1 MQINENIYGLK
12 ENWIDA
18 VVNFT
23 NNTNKNK
30 LANFMNVPLSSTNT
44 SVSALWRGVTEGKLT
59 YGVPIDNT
67 LSYCGIGQE
76 SAMSHVSYIGYN
88 DGVKILR
95 TDDRS
100 VTNFAFFERRRRTN
114 VFIPSTTD
122 CAPITDLLRRNRINN
137 FAWIDTLTPGT
148 NFNVYNSPIVQI
160 NPKNICFLIQVNAS
174 KTLTSPTWIDLD
186 TFENDTDYRYFYAAR
201 IVPYFSNNG
210 ATGRNATADAG
221 ATQDGEYNFFLNLLE
236 NYNIPEWNDFSCNIY
251 SYVNNIVFGQLMGA
265 QVGYYQTNNDYI
277 NIAYLTPN
285 AKDNLH
291 IDDVQT
297 STYRIYIDRYAELTE
312 EILKTVACFGL
323 YFTTKESVALNGSLV
338 NNDMYIGLLDADGIG
353 HGLYLR
359 GADTVNAPQ
368 ANYTDM
374 SETPYNP
381 KAKHDDTLYDNTTHF
396 YGNLSSRAF
405 TKMYVLTDSEVSA
418 LANELYT
425 AVSQAPAGEEIERY
439 NQSVFLTQNPID
451 CIISLKKFPC
461 ELPFSTSIPIKLGS
475 YTCETTGS
483 PLLYTTGI
491 YQFSFSSAQ
500 QNSLYPVNNNSFL
513 DYEPYTKAELSI
525 PFCGTV
531 EIPCSYL
538 YDYDDLT
545 VYLIIDY
552 ITGACTAYITA
563 HGVAI
568 DSTSGNAAITM
579 PVNGLQS
586 ATLDSQIHAAA
597 VKDTQASNGFALSLA
612 GGAAAIIASLFTGGA
627 AAPLIA
633 VAGAAVGIGSAALS
647 SQTQHESIDY
657 ELQHMQTPLKQISA
671 ASGAISQSYDMRC
684 KLRITRPKLD
694 SSYNK
699 AVYADT
705 VGFACCINTTVD
717 KLSGL
722 TVGTVN
728 LDGIAATETEK
739 QMISQAFAQGVI
751 L

>member
-1 MQINENIYGLK
+1 MRLIMAINESVYGSAN
-12 ENWIDA
+12 NWIDTY
-18 VVNFT
+18 FYDKFYH
-23 NNTNKNK
+23 NKK
-30 LANFMNVPLSSTNT
+30 ANFGDNT
-44 SVSALWRGVTEGKLT
+44 TRLLDGVAKGKLSYT
-59 YGVPIDNT
+59 EPIDKS
-67 LSYCGIGQE
+67 LSYCGLGTE
-76 SAMSHVSYIGYN
+76 SALSHLKVV
-88 DGVKILR
+88 D
-95 TDDRS
+95 
-100 VTNFAFFERRRRTN
+100 VT
-114 VFIPSTTD
+114 
-122 CAPITDLLRRNRINN
+122 
-137 FAWIDTLTPGT
+137 
-148 NFNVYNSPIVQI
+148 
-160 NPKNICFLIQVNAS
+160 
-174 KTLTSPTWIDLD
+174 
-186 TFENDTDYRYFYAAR
+186 
-201 IVPYFSNNG
+201 NG
-210 ATGRNATADAG
+210 ATRIVDTIDRFTTNFGFFEIAQNTGIDGNYAASQLNEMKIYRAWQEITDDSDVYWSINKNKILCPYTLIHPKSVVFVINVRAYNSNDAYDDFTLDEYRTAHTNYPRISQVTITPYMNNPNAFSENQPTRTTTGGGGGSTLNNYKKGFIIGLLD
-221 ATQDGEYNFFLNLLE
+221 EYKLE
-236 NYNIPEWNDFSCNIY
+236 NKNFDMY
-251 SYVNNIVFGQLMGA
+251 SYYLSDERLVMGNVTA
-265 QVGYYQTNNDYI
+265 YKVRNRNTAVSMAYVPDNAATHFVHDLSDDYI
-277 NIAYLTPN
+277 
-285 AKDNLH
+285 
-291 IDDVQT
+291 
-297 STYRIYIDRYAELTE
+297 RCYIEYYDGVIED
-312 EILKTVACFGL
+312 ILKTVACFGL
-323 YFTTKESVALNGSLV
+323 YFTDKLSVAQSGTFT
-338 NNDMYIGLLDADGIG
+338 NNDMYIGLLDENGIG

-359 GADTVNAPQ
+359 GVDTANAPQ
-368 ANYTDM
+368 NNYTDM
-374 SETPYNP
+374 SQSG
-381 KAKHDDTLYDNTTHF
+381 YDYTKKVDKTDYQNNTTF

-405 TKMYVLTDSEVSA
+405 TKMYVLTDAEVSS

-461 ELPFSTSIPIKLGS
+461 ELPFSTSTAIKLGS
-475 YTCETTGS
+475 YTCTTTGS
-483 PLLYTTGI
+483 PLLYTTGV
-491 YQFSFSSAQ
+491 YQFTFSNALK
-500 QNSLYPVNNNSFL
+500 NSLYPVNDKSFL

-545 VYLIIDY
+545 AYLIIDY

-563 HGVAI
+563 RGIAI

-627 AAPLIA
+627 AAPLLAIT
-633 VAGAAVGIGSAALS
+633 GAAVGIGGAALNA
-647 SQTQHESIDY
+647 QTTHESIDY

-694 SSYNK
+694 SSYNA
-699 AVYADT
+699 AVYANT
-705 VGFACCINTTVD
+705 VGYACCINTTVND
-717 KLSGL
+717 LTGL